1 MSAMALDT
9 CILTEDLE
17 IYVRQKWITV
27 TVSLHEDSLI
37 IFIPASAAAENLSKS
52 DATKNGEVDIDSSPS
67 QRAGAESSS
76 GAKQNQLAKVGSS
89 DDASKSEGSFSKSFQ
104 PSLAQESSQKGASQT
119 FQNDQRQQKSD
130 TSKDK
135 SGGDAFKS
143 TNGPSDANDA
153 ISNGANDNH
162 GAKDPATQSPP
173 MDAPSSQKRLVRI
186 VKEEG
191 TGLGISIKGGREN
204 KMPILIS
211 KIFAG
216 MSADKSGALY
226 VGDAILSVNGEDLR
240 EASHDDAVKA
250 LKKAGK
256 VVELEVKFLREVT
269 PYFRKPTAATLA
281 EVGWGGPAETVP
293 AQPAGQQQQQQ
304 QPPPQSQASASSAP
318 SASSTT
324 GASSSAGSSAGA
336 GERRSVPLRL
346 SYLCRGLSLPD
357 PGRCC
362 LELHSPCCKRS
373 CLLRCPTPERANVWF
388 AALHAQIDLLT
399 AACLAELNRVLP
411 ASQEVKQMG
420 WLAEQVH
427 DDSGHPGW
435 RPAFC
440 AISDRDILLYEAAP
454 ASREAWSSPMH
465 QHPLLATR
473 LVPTAR
479 QATYWLFGT
488 RTGGRLGVE
497 AHVFRVET
505 EADLAAWSRTLV
517 DAAHSAVESAQEV
530 AVACRYAGHD
540 CRLVLH
546 ADCGFSMREAAS
558 GRQLWCLPYESLRRS
573 ADDGQRLAWLDF
585 GEQGQ
590 FELDLLGCPK
600 PFVFILHTIL
610 SSKLHRHGLLMA

>member
-1 MSAMALDT
+1 
-9 CILTEDLE
+9 
-17 IYVRQKWITV
+17 
-27 TVSLHEDSLI
+27 
-37 IFIPASAAAENLSKS
+37 
-52 DATKNGEVDIDSSPS
+52 
-67 QRAGAESSS
+67 
-76 GAKQNQLAKVGSS
+76 
-89 DDASKSEGSFSKSFQ
+89 
-104 PSLAQESSQKGASQT
+104 
-119 FQNDQRQQKSD
+119 
-130 TSKDK
+130 
-135 SGGDAFKS
+135 
-143 TNGPSDANDA
+143 
-153 ISNGANDNH
+153 
-162 GAKDPATQSPP
+162 
-173 MDAPSSQKRLVRI
+173 
-186 VKEEG
+186 
-191 TGLGISIKGGREN
+191 
-204 KMPILIS
+204 
-211 KIFAG
+211 
-216 MSADKSGALY
+216 
-226 VGDAILSVNGEDLR
+226 
-240 EASHDDAVKA
+240 
-250 LKKAGK
+250 
-256 VVELEVKFLREVT
+256 
-269 PYFRKPTAATLA
+269 
-281 EVGWGGPAETVP
+281 
-293 AQPAGQQQQQQ
+293 QQQQQQ
-304 QPPPQSQASASSAP
+304 QQQPPQSQASASSAP

-324 GASSSAGSSAGA
+324 GAASSAGSSAGA

-488 RTGGRLGVE
+488 RTGGRLG
-497 AHVFRVET
+497 T

-610 SSKLHRHGLLMA
+610 SSKLHRHDVQLQASLFARGEADSASAAAPEAVLVEFHSLEMVGGDRCCSCCCCCCCWMACCFRSLQATLLSFNDLDSQHPVFAHEGDVVRWNVQLSELNRHTSVGPDGTSQVVDIDRVDRRPGSSISPFCQFFEKAIGQKKTEKKGRCLLNITSHPSSELQLSVRLSNRTQKKLGSLRLKVQP